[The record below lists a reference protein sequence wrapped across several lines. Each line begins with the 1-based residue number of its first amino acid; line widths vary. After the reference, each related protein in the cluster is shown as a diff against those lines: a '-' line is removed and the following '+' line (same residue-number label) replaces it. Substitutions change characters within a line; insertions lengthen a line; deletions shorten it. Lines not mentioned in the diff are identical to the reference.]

1 MVSWLLAQFKRRTC
15 HVPNLIPLVKYMKRS
30 TFESVKSNIC
40 NLGWLMSQDQVAHM
54 RILAMEQLH
63 VKRQTSHVPNPMY
76 KLLNKIYFLL

>member
-1 MVSWLLAQFKRRTC
+1 
-15 HVPNLIPLVKYMKRS
+15 
-30 TFESVKSNIC
+30 
-40 NLGWLMSQDQVAHM
+40 MSQDQVTHM